1 MGNDVT
7 LVCTITSTPS
17 YNEVKWGKGMHGI
30 PTEVVIDSNKYTG
43 STVNTPSL
51 TIHSADSSDVG
62 YYTCYG
68 SNRVG
73 TGQSQEVHL
82 DVVGSMLLK
91 HILNCFVLNKM
102 KKQKYHTV

>member
-7 LVCTITSTPS
+7 LVCTITSIPS
-17 YNEVKWGKGMHGI
+17 YNEVKWDKGMHGI

-68 SNRVG
+68 TNSVG

-82 DVVGSMLLK
+82 DVVGCM
-91 HILNCFVLNKM
+91 
-102 KKQKYHTV
+102 

>member
-7 LVCTITSTPS
+7 LVCIITSTLS
-17 YNEVKWGKGMHGI
+17 YTEVKWVKAVNNVRKG
-30 PTEVVIDSNKYTG
+30 VVIDGSKYSG
-43 STVNTPSL
+43 STVNSPSL
-51 TIHSADSSDVG
+51 TIHRVDSSDVG

-68 SNRVG
+68 SNSVG

-91 HILNCFVLNKM
+91 QILSCFK
-102 KKQKYHTV
+102 

>member
-7 LVCTITSTPS
+7 LVCIITSTLS
-17 YNEVKWGKGMHGI
+17 YTEVKWVKAVNNVRK
-30 PTEVVIDSNKYTG
+30 EVVIDGRKYSG
-43 STVNTPSL
+43 STVNSPSL
-51 TIHSADSSDVG
+51 TIHRVDSSDVG

-73 TGQSQEVHL
+73 TGQSQKVHL